1 MTHTKL
7 GLYMEQHCV
16 IIYHNICKPRARV
29 ALFIV
34 SFFQRYIG
42 VLLNITYIMQGYHT
56 SAEEMFKNKLFLY
69 CINECGGKAG
79 KM

>member
-7 GLYMEQHCV
+7 RLYMEQHCV
-16 IIYHNICKPRARV
+16 IIYHNICKPRAQV
-29 ALFIV
+29 PLFIV
-34 SFFQRYIG
+34 SFYQRYIG
-42 VLLNITYIMQGYHT
+42 VLFNITYIMQGYHT

-69 CINECGGKAG
+69 CVYERGGKAG